1 MLCNPISTR
10 ESRLRYVNNQELIKF
25 GFNTATNN
33 RTDNGYILE
42 NVLYERNKLY
52 ILGLS
57 SKTTKDCVLNFIA
70 RISGC
75 DVKHVLMFKSQGRPS
90 GRAIVTLD
98 TDKIK
103 TSGNQL

>member
-1 MLCNPISTR
+1 MS
-10 ESRLRYVNNQELIKF
+10 SNQELMNF

-33 RTDNGYILE
+33 WTHHVYILK

-52 ILGLS
+52 VLGLS

-75 DVKHVLMFKSQGRPS
+75 DVKRVLMFKFQGRPS

-98 TDKIK
+98 TEKI
-103 TSGNQL
+103 TNAGNQLWILEVEWYIGAPR

>member
-1 MLCNPISTR
+1 MSVLPS
-10 ESRLRYVNNQELIKF
+10 NQELMNF

-33 RTDNGYILE
+33 RTDHGYILK

-52 ILGLS
+52 VLGLS
-57 SKTTKDCVLNFIA
+57 SRTTKDCVLNFIA

-75 DVKHVLMFKSQGRPS
+75 DVKHVLMFKFQGRPS

-98 TDKIK
+98 TDKISN
-103 TSGNQL
+103 TGNQL

>member
-1 MLCNPISTR
+1 MS
-10 ESRLRYVNNQELIKF
+10 SNQELMNF

-33 RTDNGYILE
+33 RTHNGYILK

-52 ILGLS
+52 VLGLS
-57 SKTTKDCVLNFIA
+57 NRTTKDCVLNFIA

-75 DVKHVLMFKSQGRPS
+75 DVKHVLMFKFQGRPS

-98 TDKIK
+98 TDKI
-103 TSGNQL
+103 TGTGN